1 MIERFL
7 DVVLRE
13 RLGFYPG
20 MVLLGPRQ
28 VGKTTMA
35 RAIAATYPQALML
48 DLERASDR
56 AQLAEPARAVRTAV
70 FIEEQ
75 GIARDEEWDALDAD
89 AVHAVVLNRLG
100 MQCERRGQYLMD
112 VLRAF
117 VGDDTNGSLDDDSPW

>member
-56 AQLAEPARAVRTAV
+56 AQLAEPGL
-70 FIEEQ
+70 FLSQ
-75 GIARDEEWDALDAD
+75 HRDRL
-89 AVHAVVLNRLG
+89 VVL
-100 MQCERRGQYLMD
+100 D
-112 VLRAF
+112 
-117 VGDDTNGSLDDDSPW
+117 